1 MDRGALIERISH
13 TWAVNAAAH
22 ARVVATQDRSWGT
35 EVFELA
41 GGCAVLCGPGL
52 YVNRALA
59 VGLAGPVTGEDFDL
73 LEQRSAVVGVP
84 PSVDVVPTADRS
96 VTELAAA
103 RGYGILRFLTTH
115 VRPLDTDGG
124 EFPIDSSIDIEHA
137 DGELLGVWQDVAAS
151 GFGVGEG
158 EPRRASDAFATAAA
172 VVDEGGFL
180 LARDGGDGRPWVAP
194 A

>member
-1 MDRGALIERISH
+1 MDRGALIERIAR

-22 ARVVATQDRSWGT
+22 ARVLAIQDRSWGT

-59 VGLAGPVTGEDFDL
+59 MGLAGPVAGEDFDL

-96 VTELAAA
+96 VTELAAPA
-103 RGYGILRFLTTH
+103 ATESCGSSRRTS
-115 VRPLDTDGG
+115 VRSTPMCG
-124 EFPIDSSIDIEHA
+124 ELPSDPSIIIERA
-137 DGELLGVWQDVAAS
+137 DGELLGVWQDVAAA
-151 GFGVGEG
+151 GFGVERG
-158 EPRRASDAFATAAA
+158 RASTG
-172 VVDEGGFL
+172 ERRLRQGGGGRRRGRVP
-180 LARDGGDGRPWVAP
+180 ARP
-194 A
+194 